1 MPSWSWKAV
10 CTTTCFKSHA
20 DDFLDAG
27 WAFMVIPNSRK
38 PQHQVMPGFARWW
51 MDSRGEASKRRP
63 VPWPRDRWRGRQ
75 WYSRSRKRM
84 KFGNNILE
92 YLAAYQSQIMNGSND
107 TIQGAFG
114 ARRLCKRR
122 TTWSA
127 VHMGS
132 GSRSRLRRPNDGHSR
147 SIQTELFQLR
157 FDDRWLQCYPCSKPG
172 HKKQLHWLMRGG
184 DGPSYHKKNQ
194 TNFVSL
200 ARSRNGRMSIEGD
213 GG

>member
-1 MPSWSWKAV
+1 MQDGLSWSSLTAENPSTKWCLALHVDGWIPEEKQASEGQYLGQETAEGAV
-10 CTTTCFKSHA
+10 
-20 DDFLDAG
+20 DD
-27 WAFMVIPNSRK
+27 
-38 PQHQVMPGFARWW
+38 
-51 MDSRGEASKRRP
+51 
-63 VPWPRDRWRGRQ
+63 
-75 WYSRSRKRM
+75 RSRKRM